1 MHVIFFSIAS
11 SIVLRNDVQAT
22 GINKAPVAKP
32 DEISFVFKEN
42 DPIITQPTKKRK
54 NALQEKI
61 HSVTNNVENAAK
73 KIKQTTAGIRD
84 ECNPINAETTGR
96 TNTILDH
103 RQAKHKS
110 KFTVGTHEDIASTSK
125 VTDPVVNH
133 SVKTKKTIMQEK
145 NEDYAGENQTSR
157 LLGKCLFTL

>member
-1 MHVIFFSIAS
+1 MHVIFFSITS
-11 SIVLRNDVQAT
+11 SIFLGNDVQAT
-22 GINKAPVAKP
+22 GMNKAPVAKP

-42 DPIITQPTKKRK
+42 DPIMNQPTKKK
-54 NALQEKI
+54 KKTLQEKI
-61 HSVTNNVENAAK
+61 HSATNNVENAAK

-84 ECNPINAETTGR
+84 ERNPINAETTGR

-103 RQAKHKS
+103 CQAKDKS
-110 KFTVGTHEDIASTSK
+110 KFTVGTHEDIALTSK

-133 SVKTKKTIMQEK
+133 SAKTKKET
-145 NEDYAGENQTSR
+145 NEDYAGGNQTSR